1 MDGYAAYRKAQAAQQ
16 ASQPSC
22 CQQCQQPLPVQT
34 GRGAKRLY
42 CNASCKNAA
51 FEANRQPRPKRTRTD
66 YHRNYQRMRRA
77 EQAQNVKEAK

>member
-42 CNASCKNAA
+42 CNAFCKNKAY
-51 FEANRQPRPKRTRTD
+51 EAMRQPRPKRTRTD
-66 YHRNYQRMRRA
+66 YHRNYQRIRRA
-77 EQAQNVKEAK
+77 EQAQKQKEV